1 MHGAA
6 IDCGMEMSR
15 NQCRAARAL
24 LDMTQVQLA
33 KAAKVSP
40 STVTDFELGSR
51 KVSRELV
58 QTLRIT
64 LELAGIIFLDDGG
77 VTLRRRK

>member
-1 MHGAA
+1 MQGIA
-6 IDCGMEMSR
+6 IDYIMDMSR

-24 LDMTQVQLA
+24 LGMTQIQLA
-33 KAAKVSP
+33 EAAKVSP
-40 STVTDFELGSR
+40 STVTDFELNSR

-58 QTLRIT
+58 QTMRIA